1 MPDLRPQV
9 LLFISILL
17 FVGIAFWTGG
27 DFLTK
32 QLLSFSYRTLDKLQV
47 NTIPQVWLKLDF
59 SLVDIEIDREEKVT
73 QVKIKTANSM
83 LKRLELEFANSKFS
97 EVAIAQQ
104 LGLYPQV
111 EKLKVNQQIKGKV
124 PLDLLAIKAI
134 IDKRKKSTFIEV
146 ITTNSS
152 LKKLDFLL
160 PEFEVSKV
168 ENMTAELL
176 NLSLQDVRKVI
187 SYQLISP

>member
-47 NTIPQVWLKLDF
+47 DTIPQVWLTLDF
-59 SLVDIEIDREEKVT
+59 TLVDIKIDPEEKVT
-73 QVKIKTANSM
+73 QVKIKTADSM

-97 EVAIAQQ
+97 EVAIAQE

-111 EKLKVNQQIKGKV
+111 EKLQVNQQIKGKI

-134 IDKRKKSTFIEV
+134 IDKERQISFLEV

-152 LKKLDFLL
+152 LKKLDFVL
-160 PEFEVSKV
+160 PEFEVNQV
-168 ENMTAELL
+168 ENRTATLL
-176 NLSLQDVRKVI
+176 KLSLEDVRKVI
-187 SYQLISP
+187 SYQLISK